1 MASKLISGLHE
12 NPIIAAINNMEA
24 MEEALQ
30 SSVNIIFLLTGD
42 IFTLKE
48 TVEKIRAVGKLVFIH
63 VDLMEGY
70 SKDATGVKYIIDEI
84 HPDGIITTKS
94 HHIKLAKEKGII
106 AIQRLFLLDS
116 LNLDSGIKAVKSC
129 RPDAVE
135 ILPGVMPKITKRIV
149 SETKKPVITGG
160 LIMDKSDV
168 IDALQAGAIGISTS
182 KKDIWAM

>member
-12 NPIIAAINNMEA
+12 NPIIAAINNMDA

-42 IFTLKE
+42 IFTLRE
-48 TVEKIRAVGKLVFIH
+48 TVEKIREAKKLVFIH
-63 VDLMEGY
+63 VDLMEGF
-70 SKDATGVKYIIDEI
+70 SKDATGVKYIIDTI
-84 HPDGIITTKS
+84 QPDGIITTKS
-94 HHIKLAKEKGII
+94 HHIKIAKEKGLI

-129 RPDAVE
+129 RPDAIE
-135 ILPGVMPKITKRIV
+135 ILPGVMPKITQRIV
-149 SETKKPVITGG
+149 KETQRPVITGG

-182 KKDIWAM
+182 KREIWEL